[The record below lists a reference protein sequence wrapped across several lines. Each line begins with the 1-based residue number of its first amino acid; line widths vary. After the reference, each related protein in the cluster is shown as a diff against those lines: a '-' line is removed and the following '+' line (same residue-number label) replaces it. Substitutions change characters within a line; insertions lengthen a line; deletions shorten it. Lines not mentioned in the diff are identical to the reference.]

1 MSRVSELKAQILT
14 EIKDFLDSRNIVS
27 LESVDVDE
35 GNSPIIIENWDD
47 ENQTYTLD
55 RIVRY
60 DEYNAVKVDAS
71 SSYNSGTYDLDNLDI
86 EVLEGI
92 LDWLIDNVETIDEI
106 LNQEEEE

>member
-14 EIKDFLDSRNIVS
+14 EIKDFLAYHNVIS

-35 GNSPIIIENWDD
+35 GNSPIIIEDWDD

-60 DEYNAVKVDAS
+60 DEYNAVEVEAS
-71 SSYNSGTYDLDNLDI
+71 SSYNSGSYDLDNLDI
-86 EVLEGI
+86 EILEGI
-92 LDWLIDNVETIDEI
+92 LDWLTGNVETIDEI
-106 LNQEEEE
+106 INQK